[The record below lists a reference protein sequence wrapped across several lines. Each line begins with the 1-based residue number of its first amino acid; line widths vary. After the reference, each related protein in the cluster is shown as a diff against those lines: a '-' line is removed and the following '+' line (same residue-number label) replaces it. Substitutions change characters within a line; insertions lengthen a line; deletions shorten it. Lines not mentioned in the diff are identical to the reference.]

1 MRNIDLNASVQK
13 LKVQLQKYHA
23 SDIATVFEDHEDHRM
38 KIFQALGVK
47 MFKHVFVLLDEDIQI
62 EFFEELSKE
71 QKQSMLKFLDT
82 EDIKAFIDL
91 HEVQKQI
98 LIISLLQEKTK
109 NEIMQLFTYE
119 VDSSGA
125 LSSPHF
131 VNLPSTFTVKEATHY
146 VTTEV
151 TEKDELDV
159 IFFHDQDDLYKGAI
173 PLQELIIARAN
184 QSLEKLINDQYPF
197 VYSDDPIE
205 LAIKKIR
212 DYDIEIIP
220 VLDHDHK
227 QIGIIL
233 LDDALTIMDELHT
246 ETITSLVKAHT
257 VSDTDSALKRS
268 MNRLPWL
275 VICALLN
282 IVIVS
287 ALSGFSNVLE
297 TNIALILFQPLIL
310 GMAGNIG
317 TQSIAVSILKLQN
330 QPQLFKKDVFF
341 ELGIG
346 FFNGLISGLL
356 GGGFVYAFLY
366 ILPNTYTD
374 MNLVA
379 LVVSLSIF
387 ISMVLSALFGV
398 LTPMILRKFNLDE
411 KAASG
416 PLITT
421 INDFFALG
429 SYFVIAAIILLS

>member
-23 SDIATVFEDHEDHRM
+23 SDIATVFEDHEDYRM

-62 EFFEELSKE
+62 EFFDELTKE

-98 LIISLLQEKTK
+98 FIISLLQEKTK

-184 QSLEKLINDQYPF
+184 QSLDKLINDQYPF
-197 VYSDDPIE
+197 VYSNDPIE

-212 DYDIEIIP
+212 DYDIELIP
-220 VLDHDHK
+220 VLDHDQK

-297 TNIALILFQPLIL
+297 MNVALILFQPLIL

-366 ILPNTYTD
+366 ILPNTYID
-374 MNLVA
+374 MHLVA

-398 LTPMILRKFNLDE
+398 LTPMVLRKFNLDE

>member
-38 KIFQALGVK
+38 KIFNALGVK
-47 MFKHVFVLLDEDIQI
+47 MFKHVFVLLDEAVQI

-184 QSLEKLINDQYPF
+184 QSLDKLINDQYPF
-197 VYSDDPIE
+197 VYSDDPIK

-220 VLDHDHK
+220 VLDHDQK

-275 VICALLN
+275 VMCALLN

-287 ALSGFSNVLE
+287 SLSGFSNVLE
-297 TNIALILFQPLIL
+297 TNVALILFQPLIL

-366 ILPNTYTD
+366 ILPNTYIH
-374 MNLVA
+374 MHLVA
-379 LVVSLSIF
+379 QVVSLSIF

-398 LTPMILRKFNLDE
+398 LTPMVLRKFNLDE

-429 SYFVIAAIILLS
+429 SYFVIAALILL

>member
-47 MFKHVFVLLDEDIQI
+47 MFKHVFVLLDEAVQI

-184 QSLEKLINDQYPF
+184 QSLDKLINDQYPF
-197 VYSDDPIE
+197 VYSDDPIK

-220 VLDHDHK
+220 VLDHDQK

-275 VICALLN
+275 VMCALLN

-287 ALSGFSNVLE
+287 SLSGFSNVLE
-297 TNIALILFQPLIL
+297 TNVALILFQPLIL

-366 ILPNTYTD
+366 ILPNTYIH
-374 MNLVA
+374 MHLVA
-379 LVVSLSIF
+379 QVVSLSIF

-398 LTPMILRKFNLDE
+398 LTPMVLRKFNLDE

-429 SYFVIAAIILLS
+429 SYFVIAAIILL

>member
-47 MFKHVFVLLDEDIQI
+47 MFKHVFVLLDEAVQI

-159 IFFHDQDDLYKGAI
+159 IFFHDKDDLYKGAI

-287 ALSGFSNVLE
+287 SLSGFSNVLE
-297 TNIALILFQPLIL
+297 TNVALILFQPLIL

-366 ILPNTYTD
+366 ILPNTYID
-374 MNLVA
+374 MHLVA

-398 LTPMILRKFNLDE
+398 LTPMVLRKFNLDE

>member
-38 KIFQALGVK
+38 KIFNALGVK
-47 MFKHVFVLLDEDIQI
+47 MFKHVFVLLDEAVQI

-98 LIISLLQEKTK
+98 FIISLLQEKTK

-184 QSLEKLINDQYPF
+184 QSLDKLINDQYPF

-220 VLDHDHK
+220 VLDHDQK

-275 VICALLN
+275 VMCALLN

-287 ALSGFSNVLE
+287 SLSGFSNVLE
-297 TNIALILFQPLIL
+297 TNVALILFQPLIL

-366 ILPNTYTD
+366 ILPNTYIH
-374 MNLVA
+374 MHLVA

-398 LTPMILRKFNLDE
+398 LTPMVLRKFNLDE

-429 SYFVIAAIILLS
+429 SYFVIAAIILL

>member
-38 KIFQALGVK
+38 KIFNALGVK
-47 MFKHVFVLLDEDIQI
+47 MFKHVFVLLDEAVQI

-184 QSLEKLINDQYPF
+184 QSLDKLINDQYPF
-197 VYSDDPIE
+197 VYSDDPIK

-220 VLDHDHK
+220 VLDHDQK

-275 VICALLN
+275 VMCALLN

-287 ALSGFSNVLE
+287 SLSGFSNVLE
-297 TNIALILFQPLIL
+297 TNVALILFQPLIL

-366 ILPNTYTD
+366 ILPNTYIH
-374 MNLVA
+374 MHLVA
-379 LVVSLSIF
+379 QVVSLSIF

-398 LTPMILRKFNLDE
+398 LTPMVLRKFNLDE

-429 SYFVIAAIILLS
+429 SYFVIAAIILL

>member
-1 MRNIDLNASVQK
+1 MLNIDLNAPVQK
-13 LKVQLQKYHA
+13 LKVQLHKYHA
-23 SDIATVFEDHEDHRM
+23 SDIASVFEEYTDFRM

-47 MFKHVFVLLDEDIQI
+47 MFKHVFVLLEEDVQI
-62 EFFEELSKE
+62 KFFDELSKD
-71 QKQSMLKFLDT
+71 QKQSLLRFLDT

-98 LIISLLQEKTK
+98 FIISLLQEKTK
-109 NEIMQLFTYE
+109 SEIMQLFSYE

-131 VNLPSTFTVKEATHY
+131 VNLSNVLTIKEATHY

-197 VYSDDPIE
+197 VFSDDPIE

-220 VLDHDHK
+220 VLDHDYK

-233 LDDALTIMDELHT
+233 LEDALTIMDELHT
-246 ETITSLVKAHT
+246 ETITSLVKAQT
-257 VSDTDSALKRS
+257 ISDSDSALKRS

-275 VICALLN
+275 VLCALLN

-287 ALSGFSNVLE
+287 SLSGFSSVLE
-297 TNIALILFQPLIL
+297 TNVALILFQPLIL

-346 FFNGLISGLL
+346 ILNGLISGLL
-356 GGGFVYAFLY
+356 GGGFVYALLN

-379 LVVSLSIF
+379 QVVSLSIF

-429 SYFVIAAIILLS
+429 SYFVIAAIILLT

>member
-38 KIFQALGVK
+38 KIFKALGVK
-47 MFKHVFVLLDEDIQI
+47 MFKHVFVLLDEAVQI

-98 LIISLLQEKTK
+98 FIISLLQEKTK

-184 QSLEKLINDQYPF
+184 QSLDKLINDQYPF
-197 VYSDDPIE
+197 VYSNDPIE

-212 DYDIEIIP
+212 DYDIELIP
-220 VLDHDHK
+220 VLDHDQK

-275 VICALLN
+275 VMCALLN

-287 ALSGFSNVLE
+287 SLSGFSNVLE
-297 TNIALILFQPLIL
+297 TNVALILFQPLIL

-366 ILPNTYTD
+366 ILPNTYIH
-374 MNLVA
+374 MHLVA
-379 LVVSLSIF
+379 QVVSLSIF

-398 LTPMILRKFNLDE
+398 LTPMVLRKFNLDE

-429 SYFVIAAIILLS
+429 SYFVIAALILL